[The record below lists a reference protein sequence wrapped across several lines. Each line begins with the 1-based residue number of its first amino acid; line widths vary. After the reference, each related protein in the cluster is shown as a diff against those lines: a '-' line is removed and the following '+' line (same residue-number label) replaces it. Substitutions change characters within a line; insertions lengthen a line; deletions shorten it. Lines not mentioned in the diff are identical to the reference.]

1 MSERKPIIL
10 IVTSHEELGHVAE
23 TLSNSIKKN
32 GTHNVVIISD
42 DKYALYGK
50 KSKFNLDDKIYSLVE
65 KYQEN
70 KENKGKEKAGKSK
83 VKGRVRRIRNAV
95 LRFNP
100 TCIVTVTPKAHYI
113 VCETKKQV
121 KFNCPVI
128 DVVNSFI
135 IKKNYV
141 NDETN
146 AYIVDNQEEKQAL
159 IQLGVTPKDVLVMGL
174 PYLAEKKT
182 PLEIESLKQD
192 LGLPK
197 ITTVLAYFRGM
208 NMDTEIFNL
217 LIDQGRICNIV
228 AFIPSSQTS
237 ELRKIIDIKK
247 ATNIQIV
254 TSQEEI
260 DKYLSVSDIVVT
272 NMDYAL
278 IYKSFQQ
285 GKPVICHDPK
295 EEEELSFLLS
305 KGLIMRANEPIDVVD
320 CLYSMLQTNKKESL
334 INAGSKWVELADV
347 DNIANYIAAYINTDD

>member
-10 IVTSHEELGHVAE
+10 IVTSHDELGHVAE
-23 TLSNSIKKN
+23 TLANAIKVN

-42 DKYALYGK
+42 DKYAGYGK
-50 KSKFNLDDKIYSLVE
+50 KRTGFNLNDKIFSVYERYL
-65 KYQEN
+65 EN
-70 KENKGKEKAGKSK
+70 KENKDKQSGKNK
-83 VKGRVRRIRNAV
+83 VKGRIRRIRNAV

-100 TCIVTVTPKAHYI
+100 SCIVTITPKAHFI

-121 KFNCPVI
+121 KFACPII
-128 DVVNSFI
+128 DIVNSFTL
-135 IKKNYV
+135 KKNYV
-141 NDETN
+141 NDETS

-159 IQLGVTPKDVLVMGL
+159 VQLGVTPKNVLVMGL
-174 PYLAEKKT
+174 PYVAEQRT
-182 PLEIESLKQD
+182 PLEVESLKQD

-197 ITTVLAYFRGM
+197 LTTVLAYFRGM
-208 NMDTEIFNL
+208 KMDTEIFNL

-228 AFIPSSQTS
+228 AFIPSAQTP

-247 ATNIQIV
+247 ATNLQIV

-272 NMDYAL
+272 NLDYAL

-285 GKPVICHDPK
+285 GKPVICYDPK

-320 CLYSMLQTNKKESL
+320 CLYSMLQTNKKDSL
-334 INAGSKWVELADV
+334 INAGYKWVELADV
-347 DNIANYIAAYINTDD
+347 NNIANYIAAYINTDD